1 MTYAQNAQYDGDRHT
16 GIVENPGFSSYPN
29 GVLSFSGVLKEEFS
43 CTIVDREPIS
53 CMKNTGNDNT
63 NDIGAFAGQPPV
75 ILVHGTE
82 DTVTP
87 YANGKA
93 IYEQAQSV

>member
-1 MTYAQNAQYDGDRHT
+1 
-16 GIVENPGFSSYPN
+16 
-29 GVLSFSGVLKEEFS
+29 
-43 CTIVDREPIS
+43 
-53 CMKNTGNDNT
+53 MKNTGNDNT

-93 IYEQAQSV
+93 IYE